1 MKGQMHGVSAATT
14 MATVATMAV
23 LLLGPGAAP
32 AQASFVSNNCR
43 PNHAADD
50 HHRRKDALAYAT
62 VAKGEGYEWGGGC
75 WNDNNRDDTPS
86 APDSSGEGADCSGLV
101 FKSWELRSP
110 GDNGY
115 TWYDK
120 LENVHGPYAT
130 YDYRS
135 PAPSDPFVKLADK
148 SRNTM
153 MYMDAFAKN
162 GHVGLLSNRVAPSS
176 NTDYIIEAKGDAYG
190 MGEFIES
197 YRYDSAY
204 VGVRRKNWT
213 PDCYPYCQMGG
224 SQPLAVIGS

>member
-1 MKGQMHGVSAATT
+1 MKRRIHALSAIA
-14 MATVATMAV
+14 AV
-23 LLLGPGAAP
+23 VPLTLLILGLTAGP
-32 AQASFVSNNCR
+32 AHASFVSNNCR

-50 HHRRKDALAYAT
+50 HHRRKDALAYAI

-75 WNDNNRDDTPS
+75 WNDNDRDDTPN

-120 LENVHGPYAT
+120 LENIHGPYAT
-130 YDYRS
+130 YDYHS
-135 PAPSDPFVKLADK
+135 PSSSDPFVRTPDK

-176 NTDYIIEAKGDAYG
+176 NTDYILEAKGDASG
-190 MGEFIES
+190 MGEWLES
-197 YRYDSAY
+197 YRYDSNY
-204 VGVRRKNWT
+204 SGVRRKNWT
-213 PDCYPYCQMGG
+213 PDCYPYCKIQG
-224 SQPLAVIGS
+224 SQPAMVIVQ